1 MELFAANNDKA
12 GIFAPLAERMR
23 PKSLQDFTGQ
33 EDLLGDKGILR
44 QIFQGGMIPSMIFWG
59 EPGCGKTTL
68 ARLIAKREDVAL
80 KELSAVESGVKE
92 LRSAIDYAQKVW
104 QSKSKKTIIF
114 IDEIHRYSKSQQD
127 ALLKA
132 VETGAIILIGATT
145 ENPSFEVIPPLLSRA
160 RVLKFHPLTA
170 EHLRGIL
177 ERALAEDKILRDSG
191 VILSEEARES
201 LIKYSGGDAR
211 IMLNALELAADLTPA
226 GENGKTVA
234 VETALQA
241 LQQKTIAYD
250 KKGDYH
256 YDAASAFIK
265 SMRASDPD
273 AALYYMARM
282 LVGGEDVKF
291 IARRMVILAAEDI
304 GNANP
309 TALILANTCF
319 QAVHTIGMPEAR
331 IILGQTCAYLASSP
345 KSNASYQA
353 IEAALAE
360 ARANPDIPVP
370 LRLRNPV
377 TGYMKAWNYGKEYKY
392 PHSYPGHFIE
402 EEMLPEELMGKIYY
416 HPTEI
421 GSEKAIKE
429 RLEQWWSK
437 RSQNKKS
444 EDK

>member
-1 MELFAANNDKA
+1 MELFTSDNRGTASNT
-12 GIFAPLAERMR
+12 PLAERMR
-23 PKSLQDFTGQ
+23 PRTLAEFTGQ
-33 EDLLGDKGILR
+33 EDLLGEEGILR
-44 QIFQGGMIPSMIFWG
+44 QIFQGGIIPSMIFWG

-68 ARLIAKREDVAL
+68 ARIIAGREDIVL

-92 LRSAIDYAQKVW
+92 LRSAIDYAQKIS
-104 QSKSKKTIIF
+104 QTKGKKTIIF

-132 VETGAIILIGATT
+132 VETGAVILIGATT

-170 EHLRGIL
+170 EHLGKIL
-177 ERALAEDKILRDSG
+177 DRALNEDKL
-191 VILSEEARES
+191 LKAANLKLTEEARES

-211 IMLNALELAADLTPA
+211 IMLNALELAVDLTPKS
-226 GENGKTVA
+226 ERGKVVTV
-234 VETALQA
+234 ELALQA
-241 LQQKTIAYD
+241 LQRKTITYD

-256 YDAASAFIK
+256 YDTASAFIK

-273 AALYYMARM
+273 AALFYMARM
-282 LVGGEDVKF
+282 LTGGEDVKF

-309 TALILANTCF
+309 TALILANACF

-345 KSNASYQA
+345 KSNASYLA

-360 ARANPDIPVP
+360 ARENPEIPIP
-370 LRLRNPV
+370 LKLRNPV
-377 TGYMKAWNYGKEYKY
+377 TGYMKAWDYGEDYKY
-392 PHSYPGHFIE
+392 PHSYPGHFVE
-402 EEMLPEELMGKIYY
+402 DEMLPEELQHKIYY
-416 HPTEI
+416 YPTEN
-421 GSEKAIKE
+421 GGERAIKE

-437 RSQNKKS
+437 RRRSKKPGG
-444 EDK
+444 E